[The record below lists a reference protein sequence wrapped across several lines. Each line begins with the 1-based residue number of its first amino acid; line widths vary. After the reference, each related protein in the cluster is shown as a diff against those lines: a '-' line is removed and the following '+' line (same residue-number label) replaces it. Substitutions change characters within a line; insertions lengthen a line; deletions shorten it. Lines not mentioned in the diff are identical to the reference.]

1 MPALKE
7 RLIHW
12 GEQFDAAMERYI
24 FHHRCLGF
32 LMVFIGMPLVT
43 LAAVCIC
50 STLIVLPIA
59 WLWGLI

>member
-12 GEQFDAAMERYI
+12 GEQFDDAMEQYI
-24 FHHRCLGF
+24 FHHRFLGF

-43 LAAVCIC
+43 LSAVCIC
-50 STLIVLPIA
+50 STVLVLPLA
-59 WLWGLI
+59 LAFGYL

>member
-12 GEQFDAAMERYI
+12 GEQFDDAMEQYI
-24 FHHRCLGF
+24 FHHRFLGF
-32 LMVFIGMPLVT
+32 RMVFIGMPLLT

-59 WLWGLI
+59 WIWGLI

>member
-12 GEQFDAAMERYI
+12 GEQFDASMERYI
-24 FHHRCLGF
+24 FHHRFLGF

-43 LAAVCIC
+43 LAAVCIY
-50 STLIVLPIA
+50 
-59 WLWGLI
+59 